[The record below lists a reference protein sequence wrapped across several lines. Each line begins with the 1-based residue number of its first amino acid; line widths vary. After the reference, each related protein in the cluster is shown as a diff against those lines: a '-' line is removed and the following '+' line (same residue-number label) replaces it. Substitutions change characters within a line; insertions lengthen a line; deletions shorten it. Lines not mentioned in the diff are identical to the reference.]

1 MIAVHSYHENNKNVN
16 DKYPETNVEKEL
28 TKTIK
33 EMIGNENMENNI
45 KNMTQLEKIYH
56 KKKIINNIKE
66 VSKQIALF
74 SLHVSGIFLIRYF
87 SNKISK

>member
-45 KNMTQLEKIYH
+45 RNMTQ
-56 KKKIINNIKE
+56 
-66 VSKQIALF
+66 
-74 SLHVSGIFLIRYF
+74 
-87 SNKISK
+87 

>member
-45 KNMTQLEKIYH
+45 KNMSQLEKIYH
-56 KKKIINNIKE
+56 KKKIVNNIKE
-66 VSKQIALF
+66 VSKQIIIF
-74 SLHVSGIFLIRYF
+74 SFHVTGIFLIRYF

>member
-1 MIAVHSYHENNKNVN
+1 MIAVHSYHENNKSVN

-56 KKKIINNIKE
+56 KKKIVNNIKE
-66 VSKQIALF
+66 VSKQIIIF
-74 SLHVSGIFLIRYF
+74 SFHVTGIFLIRYF

>member
-56 KKKIINNIKE
+56 KKKIVNNIKE
-66 VSKQIALF
+66 VSKQIIIF
-74 SLHVSGIFLIRYF
+74 SFHVTGIFLIRYF

>member
-1 MIAVHSYHENNKNVN
+1 MIAVHSYHENNKSVN

-45 KNMTQLEKIYH
+45 KNMSQLEKIYH
-56 KKKIINNIKE
+56 KKKIVNNIKE
-66 VSKQIALF
+66 VSKQIIIF
-74 SLHVSGIFLIRYF
+74 SFHVTGIFLIRYF

>member
-33 EMIGNENMENNI
+33 EMIVNENMENNI

-56 KKKIINNIKE
+56 KKKIVNNIKE
-66 VSKQIALF
+66 VSKQIIIF
-74 SLHVSGIFLIRYF
+74 SFHLIGIFLIRYF

>member
-1 MIAVHSYHENNKNVN
+1 MIAVHSYHENNKNIN

-56 KKKIINNIKE
+56 KKKIVNNIKE
-66 VSKQIALF
+66 VSKQIIIF
-74 SLHVSGIFLIRYF
+74 SFHVTGIFLIRYF